1 MAAAV
6 DVAEVVV
13 AALVEGEAAEE
24 VAVPSVVVAAHAVL
38 VVVAAHAVLVVVAG
52 GASVEAARGEI
63 SAVLRHSADHK
74 RPLTDLL
81 PHFPADR

>member
-1 MAAAV
+1 MEAEGVAAA
-6 DVAEVVV
+6 AVV

-24 VAVPSVVVAAHAVL
+24 VAVPS